1 MHRFCWRGVA
11 AACLAGL
18 CPGAEVF
25 AHGFA
30 GDRFF
35 PATILT
41 DDPFVASEMSLP
53 TITLNPTQSD
63 GSRELDIGSDLSM
76 LITPKWDFT
85 IGSDWQHIRAPGAP
99 TVTGWSGLTTGT
111 QYQLF
116 INAPHEAM
124 ALAALN
130 VTWANTGNL
139 GVGAPDYTTLSPTF
153 DFGKGFGDLPN
164 SLSWVRPFA
173 LTGNIAVDFPTRT
186 QSMGMQVPNDVF
198 YGFAI
203 EYSIPYLQSEVR
215 YLGLG
220 PPFNRMIPLV
230 EFALTSPFN
239 RGYGGTTT
247 GTVQPGVIWAGQYFQ
262 VGAEMIIPTNSLSG
276 HGIGGVVQLH
286 FYLDDLFP
294 HGIGR
299 PIAQWFRQ

>member
-1 MHRFCWRGVA
+1 MPRLFLPDLAAAAVA
-11 AACLAGL
+11 AMLPVAPAM
-18 CPGAEVF
+18 

-53 TITLNPTQSD
+53 TVTLNPTQSD
-63 GSRELDIGSDLSM
+63 GSREFDIGSDLSM
-76 LITPKWDFT
+76 LITPNWDFT
-85 IGSDWQHIRAPGAP
+85 VGSDWAHIRAPGMP
-99 TVTGWSGLTTGT
+99 TVTGGTGLTTGT

-116 INAPHEAM
+116 INGEHEAM
-124 ALAALN
+124 ALAALD
-130 VTWANTGNL
+130 VTWRNTGNL
-139 GVGAPDYTTLSPTF
+139 NVGAPDFTTLSPTL

-164 SLSWVRPFA
+164 SLSLLRPFA
-173 LTGNIAVDFPTRT
+173 LTGNIAVNFPAQTKT
-186 QSMGMQVPNDVF
+186 MAVENPNSVF
-198 YGFAI
+198 YGFAV
-203 EYSIPYLQSEVR
+203 EYSIPYLQDEVR
-215 YLGLG
+215 DMGFG
-220 PPFNRMIPLV
+220 PPFNKMIPLV

-247 GTVQPGVIWAGQYFQ
+247 GTVQPGVIWAGQYCQ
-262 VGAEMIIPTNSLSG
+262 IGAEMIIPTNSLSG

-294 HGIGR
+294 NSIGK
-299 PIAQWFRQ
+299 PISQWFK

>member
-1 MHRFCWRGVA
+1 MHRVFCRGLAAATVA
-11 AACLAGL
+11 ALL
-18 CPGAEVF
+18 PGAEAM

-41 DDPFVASEMSLP
+41 DDPFVADEMSLP
-53 TITLNPTQSD
+53 TVTLNPTQSD
-63 GSRELDIGSDLSM
+63 GSRELDVGTDLSM

-85 IGSDWQHIRAPGAP
+85 LSNDWAHTRIQGMS
-99 TVTGWSGLTTGT
+99 TQTGLTGLTTGT

-116 INAPHEAM
+116 INAEHEAM
-124 ALAALN
+124 ALADLD
-130 VTWANTGNL
+130 VTWGNTGRL
-139 GVGAPDYTTLSPTF
+139 AAGAPAFTTISPTF
-153 DFGKGFGDLPN
+153 DFGKGFGDLPD
-164 SLSWVRPFA
+164 SVPWLRPLA
-173 LTGNIAVDFPTRT
+173 LTGNISLNFPTEAET
-186 QSMGMQVPNDVF
+186 NGTPNPNSLF
-198 YGFAI
+198 YGFAV
-203 EYSIPYLQSEVR
+203 EYSIPYLQSQVR
-215 YLGLG
+215 DLGLG

-239 RGYGGTTT
+239 RGQSGTTT

-294 HGIGR
+294 NSVGR
-299 PIAQWFRQ
+299 PISQW

>member
-1 MHRFCWRGVA
+1 MHRVFCRGLAAATVA
-11 AACLAGL
+11 ALL
-18 CPGAEVF
+18 PGAEAM

-41 DDPFVASEMSLP
+41 DDPFVADEMSLP
-53 TITLNPTQSD
+53 TVTLNPTLSD
-63 GSRELDIGSDLSM
+63 GSRELDVGTDLSM

-85 IGSDWQHIRAPGAP
+85 LSNDWAHTRIPGMS
-99 TVTGWSGLTTGT
+99 TQTGLTGLTTGT

-116 INAPHEAM
+116 INAEHEAM
-124 ALAALN
+124 ALAALD
-130 VTWANTGNL
+130 VTWGNTGRIAA
-139 GVGAPDYTTLSPTF
+139 GAPAFTTISPTF
-153 DFGKGFGDLPN
+153 DFGKGFGDLPD
-164 SLSWVRPFA
+164 SLPWLRPFA
-173 LTGNIAVDFPTRT
+173 LTGNISLNFPTEAET
-186 QSMGMQVPNDVF
+186 NGTPNPNSLF
-198 YGFAI
+198 YGFAV
-203 EYSIPYLQSEVR
+203 EYSIPYLQSQVKDF
-215 YLGLG
+215 GWQA
-220 PPFNRMIPLV
+220 PFNRLIPLV

-239 RGYGGTTT
+239 RGQSGTTT

-294 HGIGR
+294 NSIGR
-299 PIAQWFRQ
+299 PISQW

>member
-1 MHRFCWRGVA
+1 MNMHRSICRGFA
-11 AACLAGL
+11 AATIAALL
-18 CPGAEVF
+18 PSAEAT

-76 LITPKWDFT
+76 LITPKWDLT
-85 IGSDWQHIRAPGAP
+85 LGNDWAHTRIPGMS
-99 TVTGWSGLTTGT
+99 TQTGLTGLTTGT

-116 INAPHEAM
+116 INAEHEAM
-124 ALAALN
+124 ALAALD
-130 VTWANTGNL
+130 VTWGNTGRL
-139 GVGAPDYTTLSPTF
+139 AAGAPAFTTISPTF
-153 DFGKGFGDLPN
+153 DFGKGFGDLPD
-164 SLSWVRPFA
+164 SLPWLRPFA
-173 LTGNIAVDFPTRT
+173 LTGNLSLNFPTET
-186 QSMGMQVPNDVF
+186 ETNGSPNPNSFF

-203 EYSIPYLQSEVR
+203 EYSIPYLQSQVR
-215 YLGLG
+215 DLGLG
-220 PPFNRMIPLV
+220 PPFNRLIPLV

-239 RGYGGTTT
+239 RGQSGTTT
-247 GTVQPGVIWAGQYFQ
+247 GTVQPGVIWAGPYFQ

-294 HGIGR
+294 RGIGR
-299 PIAQWFRQ
+299 PITQW